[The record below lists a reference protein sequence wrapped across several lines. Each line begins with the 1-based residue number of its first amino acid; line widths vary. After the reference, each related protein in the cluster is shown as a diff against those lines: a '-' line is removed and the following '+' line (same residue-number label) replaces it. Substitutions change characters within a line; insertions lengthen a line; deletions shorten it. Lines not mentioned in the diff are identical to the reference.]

1 MGRLNLK
8 NRRVNE
14 MHGRG
19 IIDSI
24 ANRVLD
30 TSKNTLF
37 PGEKHAPLWVD
48 GTFMPARYD
57 GPGTNLEFR
66 VRRGDVGLTR
76 TDAESEAHD
85 LRYGLARNVGDVR
98 AADLKMLS
106 VLQQTVANKTDARF
120 NTLPAM
126 TGITAKVAAEKLGV
140 NPNFFTTFGR
150 EHQTPEVNALYEK
163 TLKGLEQQGLGL
175 RRFSNGLI
183 M

>member
-1 MGRLNLK
+1 
-8 NRRVNE
+8 
-14 MHGRG
+14 MHGG
-19 IIDSI
+19 GFIDSI

-30 TSKNTLF
+30 TSKNSLF

-48 GTFMPARYD
+48 GKYMPGRYD

-85 LRYGLARNVGDVR
+85 LRYSLARNVGDVR

-106 VLQQTVANKTDARF
+106 VLQKSLTDKSDAKF
-120 NTLPAM
+120 NILPAM
-126 TGITAKVAAEKLGV
+126 AGIGSKIAAEKLGV
-140 NPNFFTTFGR
+140 NPSFFNSFGR
-150 EHQTPEVNALYEK
+150 EHQTPETNTVFAN
-163 TLKGLEQQGLGL
+163 TLQQLEQQGLGA
-175 RRFSNGLI
+175 RQRFGNGLI

>member
-1 MGRLNLK
+1 MQGA
-8 NRRVNE
+8 
-14 MHGRG
+14 G

-30 TSKNTLF
+30 TSKNSLL
-37 PGEKHAPLWVD
+37 PGEKHAVLWVN
-48 GTFMPARYD
+48 GKYMPARYD
-57 GPGTNLEFR
+57 GPGTALETR

-106 VLQQTVANKTDARF
+106 VLKQSLAAGTDARF
-120 NTLPAM
+120 NVLPAM
-126 TGITAKVAAEKLGV
+126 AGIAEKVGAESLGV
-140 NPNFFTTFGR
+140 NPSFFTTFGR
-150 EHQTPEVNALYEK
+150 EHQTPETNALFET
-163 TLKGLEQQGLGL
+163 TLQGLEQQGLGHVH
-175 RRFSNGLI
+175 RFGNGLI